1 MFTTYLHTYLGKK
14 WLLKRVVKSFLGK
27 SNFVLFKTKCSKKCE
42 KSKFEREEN
51 NFFDL
56 IKKTFFG
63 GRPSRQIIFCRFEE
77 FLILFALGQQYWNG
91 IIAVVAAL
99 APTICL
105 IKTLKLFWIINAFIC
120 SQATGVRGETWEFV
134 LIKKCSLENL
144 NLDVTNKVRFFIC
157 LHLHALLS
165 QKRSCKQ
172 LEGKWQI
179 PSDELKCCDL

>member
-1 MFTTYLHTYLGKK
+1 MFKK
-14 WLLKRVVKSFLGK
+14 MW
-27 SNFVLFKTKCSKKCE
+27 KKQIR
-42 KSKFEREEN
+42 ERRKQFFWSDQK
-51 NFFDL
+51 NFFW
-56 IKKTFFG
+56 

-172 LEGKWQI
+172 LEGIWQI

>member
-1 MFTTYLHTYLGKK
+1 MIAQMSRQKFFWVNQTSYFSKRNVQKNVKK
-14 WLLKRVVKSFLGK
+14 ANSREKKTIFLIW
-27 SNFVLFKTKCSKKCE
+27 SKKLFLE
-42 KSKFEREEN
+42 Q
-51 NFFDL
+51 
-56 IKKTFFG
+56 
-63 GRPSRQIIFCRFEE
+63 PSRQIIFCRFGE
-77 FLILFALGQQYWNG
+77 FLILFALGQHYWNG
-91 IIAVVAAL
+91 IIAVAAAL

-172 LEGKWQI
+172 LEGIWQI

>member
-1 MFTTYLHTYLGKK
+1 MSRQKFFWVNQISYFSKRNVQKNVKK
-14 WLLKRVVKSFLGK
+14 ANSREKKTIFLIW
-27 SNFVLFKTKCSKKCE
+27 SKKLFLE
-42 KSKFEREEN
+42 Q
-51 NFFDL
+51 
-56 IKKTFFG
+56 
-63 GRPSRQIIFCRFEE
+63 PSRQIIFCRFGE

-165 QKRSCKQ
+165 QKRSCNQ
-172 LEGKWQI
+172 LEGIWQI